1 MHSFIVGQIY
11 FETPFYLLVLTNRI
25 NWILISELFA
35 KSILTFLRPSEKSL
49 YNIYN
54 PQGSKL
60 FNRLTL
66 GFGHIREL
74 NLFQA
79 NAPFLYPL
87 KTSENLWFSDVFR
100 RYRKETLTWNLIADI
115 ILQILW
121 IRYVHVLLK
130 LRYGHLFLRCHNYAS
145 LRTALINELSCINSE
160 TVSLIVFYFSR

>member
-100 RYRKETLTWNLIADI
+100 RYRKETLTWNLIADNFADTMNPI
-115 ILQILW
+115 CSCTLETKARTFISTLPQLCITSHSPYKW
-121 IRYVHVLLK
+121 IK
-130 LRYGHLFLRCHNYAS
+130 LY
-145 LRTALINELSCINSE
+145 
-160 TVSLIVFYFSR
+160 